1 MIIGHD
7 NRHFSYAPPQ
17 FGSRRMPIFVASF
30 TFSTTCERAV
40 RGCGKREGALEQGL
54 KQRYITLNVDA
65 TPVRRE
71 YEG

>member
-1 MIIGHD
+1 
-7 NRHFSYAPPQ
+7 
-17 FGSRRMPIFVASF
+17 MPIFVASF